1 MSRRRQP
8 NPKHGRKRPDSIAP
22 LDDQSVGQNDAS
34 VPGVDPTEDASVAV
48 ARRSDEL
55 PNDRT
60 EHGHDSSRAEHDNG
74 APSSAA
80 SNGVA
85 PDRRPKTPPV
95 IDPDAPTS
103 VLPASELPARDGASH
118 SGSRTRMSPGDAT
131 GFFARQPTPQPGEA
145 IAVPKICPHCGGE
158 YETDARFC
166 PKDGTA
172 LRPKGGGDALVGRVI
187 ADRYHVLKVVGEGGM
202 GRIYLAEHV
211 RMNRQCALKVMRPNL
226 LHDADSAARFGREAS
241 NAARIIHPNV
251 AAVFDYGETE
261 GLVYLVMEYVD
272 GEPLGE
278 ILQKGGAL
286 KPYRAVEIAK
296 QVADA
301 LTAAHELGIVHRDLK
316 PDNIIVTKSKSGRE
330 VAKVVDFGIAKAM
343 IESPDRRLTETG
355 LVIGTP
361 EFMSPEQLVGDPAD
375 ARSDIYS
382 LGCIFYLMLVG
393 SPAADAPTRD
403 AMFKRRL
410 NELPPHPSR
419 AKNDLPPELDAIVVR
434 MLAVRPDDRFQTAG
448 ELRAA
453 LDEIRLT
460 PEHGSGI
467 TTSGATVMPRSSLDP
482 SKAPTVEA
490 PVAEPLPS
498 WMPSWMAG
506 MSARRTARTALTV
519 AGVALVGG
527 AAVGAA
533 LTIAMRQDPVARPDS
548 LTARRNVG
556 ASAGAPSGTT
566 TRATA
571 PAATVGVKSI
581 PGTDTA
587 PGAAV
592 AQRPAPSSRSAQPST
607 SRGAPG
613 VASRARA
620 DDSAAERSITQ
631 PRAPALQPEYNPAMI
646 PIRNYAAAVQSG
658 DVQRIRQV
666 YPGLTA
672 AEQKRWEGVF
682 KESKVK
688 ATVQSP
694 KGLSI
699 DPAAGT
705 AVVQFDM
712 NLSFIHPT
720 TLSQLSTTRQRYVA
734 WLRRQG
740 QVLRIERLQLR

>member
-8 NPKHGRKRPDSIAP
+8 NTKHGRKGPDSIAP
-22 LDDQSVGQNDAS
+22 LEDQSVGQNDAS
-34 VPGVDPTEDASVAV
+34 VPGVSPVEDGSVAV
-48 ARRSDEL
+48 ARRSDERL
-55 PNDRT
+55 DN
-60 EHGHDSSRAEHDNG
+60 SAEHEG
-74 APSSAA
+74 SSAPDV
-80 SNGVA
+80 SNDVTA
-85 PDRRPKTPPV
+85 ERRPKTPPV

-103 VLPASELPARDGASH
+103 VLPVSELPARDGTSN
-118 SGSRTRMSPGDAT
+118 SGSRSRVSPGDAT
-131 GFFARQPTPQPGEA
+131 GYFARQPTPQPGEA
-145 IAVPKICPHCGGE
+145 IAVPKVCPHCGGE

-172 LRPKGGGDALVGRVI
+172 LRPKGGGDALIGRVI

-272 GEPLGE
+272 GDPLGE

-296 QVADA
+296 QVTDA

-403 AMFKRRL
+403 AMLKRRL

-419 AKNDLPPELDAIVVR
+419 VKNDLPPELDAIVVK
-434 MLAVRPDDRFQTAG
+434 MLAVRPDDRFQTAA

-453 LDEIRLT
+453 LDELRLA
-460 PEHGSGI
+460 PEPGSGL
-467 TTSGATVMPRSSLDP
+467 TTSGSTAIPRPSLDP
-482 SKAPTVEA
+482 SKAPTVES
-490 PVAEPLPS
+490 PMSEPLPA
-498 WMPSWMAG
+498 WMPSWMG
-506 MSARRTARTALTV
+506 RTSARRTARTALTV
-519 AGVALVGG
+519 AGVALAGG

-533 LTIAMRQDPVARPDS
+533 LTVVMREDPALRRDSVAAAQRGPAPTGTQPVAPTG
-548 LTARRNVG
+548 TA
-556 ASAGAPSGTT
+556 AGVPSGTAKTPSGSGATSAVVSPQRET
-566 TRATA
+566 TPSRA
-571 PAATVGVKSI
+571 AATSTPKGSTPVTPRRVRGEDTTGSLAERPTSELRPSSILRSSRFATTPRLCNRVTFSKSAGCI
-581 PGTDTA
+581 QA
-587 PGAAV
+587 S
-592 AQRPAPSSRSAQPST
+592 QPASSRAGSGSSRST
-607 SRGAPG
+607 
-613 VASRARA
+613 
-620 DDSAAERSITQ
+620 RSKQ
-631 PRAPALQPEYNPAMI
+631 AFRHC
-646 PIRNYAAAVQSG
+646 AVCRT
-658 DVQRIRQV
+658 VRQ
-666 YPGLTA
+666 L
-672 AEQKRWEGVF
+672 E
-682 KESKVK
+682 
-688 ATVQSP
+688 
-694 KGLSI
+694 
-699 DPAAGT
+699 
-705 AVVQFDM
+705 
-712 NLSFIHPT
+712 
-720 TLSQLSTTRQRYVA
+720 
-734 WLRRQG
+734 
-740 QVLRIERLQLR
+740 

>member
-8 NPKHGRKRPDSIAP
+8 NTKHGRKRPDSIAP
-22 LDDQSVGQNDAS
+22 SDDQSVGQNDAS
-34 VPGVDPTEDASVAV
+34 VPGVSPVEDGSVAV
-48 ARRSDEL
+48 ARRSDERL
-55 PNDRT
+55 NHS
-60 EHGHDSSRAEHDNG
+60 EQGENGSG
-74 APSSAA
+74 APTLSS
-80 SNGVA
+80 SSA
-85 PDRRPKTPPV
+85 PDRRPKTPPA

-103 VLPASELPARDGASH
+103 VLPVSELPARAD
-118 SGSRTRMSPGDAT
+118 GSRTSGSGARVSPGDAT
-131 GFFARQPTPQPGEA
+131 GYFARQPTPQPGEA

-172 LRPKGGGDALVGRVI
+172 LRPKGGGDALIGRVI

-272 GEPLGE
+272 GDPLGE

-296 QVADA
+296 QVTDA

-330 VAKVVDFGIAKAM
+330 VAKVVDFGIAKA
-343 IESPDRRLTETG
+343 IAESPDRRLTETG

-403 AMFKRRL
+403 AMLKRRL

-419 AKNDLPPELDAIVVR
+419 AKNDLPPELDAIVVK
-434 MLAVRPDDRFQTAG
+434 MLAVRPDDRFQTAA

-453 LDEIRLT
+453 LDEIRLA
-460 PEHGSGI
+460 PEPGSL
-467 TTSGATVMPRSSLDP
+467 TTSGATAIPRPSLDP

-490 PVAEPLPS
+490 PVAPLPA
-498 WMPSWMAG
+498 WMPSWMG
-506 MSARRTARTALTV
+506 TTSARRTARTALTV
-519 AGVALVGG
+519 AGVALAGG

-533 LTIAMRQDPVARPDS
+533 FTVAMREDRAAPVGTSVRSDSVQVAGTGQPARSGATSAPKPPTKAGVAPPSPGDTGR
-548 LTARRNVG
+548 TATN
-556 ASAGAPSGTT
+556 
-566 TRATA
+566 TRPNPPVTPRTSTA
-571 PAATVGVKSI
+571 VPQTKARAETVYESPAARSVPAVPPSTI
-581 PGTDTA
+581 PGNL
-587 PGAAV
+587 AA
-592 AQRPAPSSRSAQPST
+592 AF
-607 SRGAPG
+607 
-613 VASRARA
+613 
-620 DDSAAERSITQ
+620 E
-631 PRAPALQPEYNPAMI
+631 
-646 PIRNYAAAVQSG
+646 PIRRFANAVESG
-658 DVQRIRQV
+658 DVAQIKLAYPRLTDTQQRQWVTLFSKHR
-666 YPGLTA
+666 PGKAKFQSVRGIPPT
-672 AEQKRWEGVF
+672 EPGVTIVQF
-682 KESKVK
+682 TMEVPFTDKSSGDVV
-688 ATVQSP
+688 TVQN
-694 KGLSI
+694 
-699 DPAAGT
+699 AYRA
-705 AVVQFDM
+705 
-712 NLSFIHPT
+712 
-720 TLSQLSTTRQRYVA
+720 R
-734 WLRRQG
+734 LRREG
-740 QVLRIERLQLR
+740 TRVVLESLTDVPLRR